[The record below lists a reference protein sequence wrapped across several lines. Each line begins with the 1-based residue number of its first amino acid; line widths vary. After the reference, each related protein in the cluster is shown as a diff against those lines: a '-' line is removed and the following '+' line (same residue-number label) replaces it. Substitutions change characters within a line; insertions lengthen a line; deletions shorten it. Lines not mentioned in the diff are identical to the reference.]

1 MSNKFTA
8 IKRSESAGSK
18 AQVRKATP
26 QEWYAFHLAT
36 NVLAL
41 AELVP
46 VKKVQDL
53 FDIIQKAEYNRVMV
67 GDRKDIPV
75 YTELALQVLQDEVNL
90 NNENGYPDIR
100 VFVEYIDS
108 SDTDEEE

>member
-18 AQVRKATP
+18 AQVRKAEP

-36 NVLAL
+36 GVLAL

-46 VKKVQDL
+46 AKKVQEL
-53 FDIIQKAEYNRVMV
+53 FDIVQKSEYNRVMV
-67 GDRKDIPV
+67 GDRKGIPV
-75 YTELALQVLQDEVNL
+75 YTELALTVLQDEVSL

-108 SDTDEEE
+108 VEDEA

>member
-36 NVLAL
+36 GVLAL
-41 AELVP
+41 AELIP
-46 VKKVQDL
+46 VKKVQEL
-53 FDIIQKAEYNRVMV
+53 FDIVQKSEYNRVMV

-75 YTELALQVLQDEVNL
+75 HTEIALEVLQNEVTL

-100 VFVEYIDS
+100 VFVEYLDQEE
-108 SDTDEEE
+108 DEA

>member
-1 MSNKFTA
+1 MSNKFAA

-36 NVLAL
+36 GVLAL
-41 AELVP
+41 SELVP

-53 FDIIQKAEYNRVMV
+53 FDIVQKSEYNRVMV

-75 YTELALQVLQDEVNL
+75 HTEIALEVLQNEVTL

-100 VFVEYIDS
+100 VFVEYLDA
-108 SDTDEEE
+108 DEEA